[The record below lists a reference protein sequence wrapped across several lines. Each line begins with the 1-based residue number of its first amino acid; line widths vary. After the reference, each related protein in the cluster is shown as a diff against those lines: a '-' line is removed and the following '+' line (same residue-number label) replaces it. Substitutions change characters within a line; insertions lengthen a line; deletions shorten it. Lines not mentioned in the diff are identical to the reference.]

1 MKGVSI
7 MDCPEFSLRDKV
19 AMVTGASR
27 GIGRFLAAGL
37 ARYGADL
44 ILTGRTVSQLEEAAR
59 EVEALGRRC
68 LVVPMDITRKADVEN
83 GAARA
88 FQHFGRIDILVNNA
102 GINIPKPVLEVTEED
117 WRRVLD
123 SNLTGL
129 FFCCQAVGRIMV
141 EQKSGKIINIS
152 SQTGTV
158 AIKWRAAYC
167 SSKAGVNL
175 LTKVLA
181 LEWGPYNVHVNAVAP
196 TFIETPMTRPMFE
209 NAAFKEMVLQK
220 ILLGRIGQPQ
230 DVLGAVIYLASP
242 ASDLV
247 TGHVLLVDGGW
258 TAH

>member
-1 MKGVSI
+1 
-7 MDCPEFSLRDKV
+7 MDFPEFSLTDKV
-19 AMVTGASR
+19 ALVTGASR
-27 GIGRFLAAGL
+27 GIGRYLASGL

-44 ILTGRTVSQLEEAAR
+44 IITGRTVSQLEEAAR
-59 EVEALGRRC
+59 EIRQQGRRC
-68 LVVPMDITRKADVEN
+68 LVVPMDITQKADIEKGVEQ
-83 GAARA
+83 A
-88 FQHFGRIDILVNNA
+88 FRHFGRIDILVNNA
-102 GINIPKPVLEVTEED
+102 GINIPKPALEVTEED

-141 EQKSGKIINIS
+141 KQKSGKIINIS

-158 AIKWRAAYC
+158 AIQWRAAYC

-175 LTKVLA
+175 LTKELA
-181 LEWGPYNVHVNAVAP
+181 LEWGPHNVNVNAVAP
-196 TFIETPMTRPMFE
+196 TFIETPMTRPMLE
-209 NAAFKEMVLQK
+209 NQAFREMVLSK
-220 ILLGRIGQPQ
+220 ILLGRVGQPK
-230 DVLGAVIYLASP
+230 DVLGAVIYLASE

>member
-1 MKGVSI
+1 
-7 MDCPEFSLRDKV
+7 MDCPEFFLPNKV
-19 AMVTGASR
+19 ALVTGASR
-27 GIGRFLAAGL
+27 GIGRYLAQGL
-37 ARYGADL
+37 ARYGAD
-44 ILTGRTVSQLEEAAR
+44 IIATGRTVSQLEEAAQEIR
-59 EVEALGRRC
+59 QLGRRC
-68 LVVPMDITRKADVEN
+68 LVVPMDITQKADIEKGVEK
-83 GAARA
+83 A

-102 GINIPKPVLEVTEED
+102 GINIPKPALEVTEED

-141 EQKSGKIINIS
+141 NQKSGKIINIS

-158 AIKWRAAYC
+158 AIQWRAAYC

-181 LEWGPYNVHVNAVAP
+181 LEWGPHNINVNAVAP
-196 TFIETPMTRPMFE
+196 TFIETPMTKPMLE
-209 NAAFKEMVLQK
+209 NPAFREMVLNK
-220 ILLGRIGQPQ
+220 ILLGRVGQPK
-230 DVLGAVIYLASP
+230 DVLGAVIYLASE

>member
-1 MKGVSI
+1 
-7 MDCPEFSLRDKV
+7 MDFPEFSLTDKI
-19 AMVTGASR
+19 ALVTGASR
-27 GIGRFLAAGL
+27 GIGRYLALGL
-37 ARYGADL
+37 AHYGAD
-44 ILTGRTVSQLEEAAR
+44 IIITGRTVNQLEEAAR
-59 EVEALGRRC
+59 EIQDLGRRC
-68 LVVPMDITRKADVEN
+68 LVVPMDITQKTDIEKGVEK
-83 GAARA
+83 A

-102 GINIPKPVLEVTEED
+102 GINIPKPALEVTEED

-141 EQKSGKIINIS
+141 NQKSGKIINIS

-158 AIKWRAAYC
+158 AIQWRAAYC

-181 LEWGPYNVHVNAVAP
+181 LEWGPHNINVNAVAP
-196 TFIETPMTRPMFE
+196 TFIETPMTKPMLE
-209 NAAFKEMVLQK
+209 NPAFREMVLNK
-220 ILLGRIGQPQ
+220 ILLGRVGQPK
-230 DVLGAVIYLASP
+230 DVLGAVIYLASE
-242 ASDLV
+242 ASSLV

>member
-1 MKGVSI
+1 
-7 MDCPEFSLRDKV
+7 MDFPEFSLTDQV
-19 AMVTGASR
+19 ALVTGASR
-27 GIGRFLAAGL
+27 GIGRYLALGL
-37 ARYGADL
+37 AHYGAD
-44 ILTGRTVSQLEEAAR
+44 IIITGRTVDQLEEAAR
-59 EVEALGRRC
+59 EIQDLGRRC
-68 LVVPMDITRKADVEN
+68 LVVPMDITQKTDIEKGVEK
-83 GAARA
+83 A

-102 GINIPKPVLEVTEED
+102 GINIPQPALEVTEED
-117 WRRVLD
+117 WRKVLD

-141 EQKSGKIINIS
+141 NRKSGKIINIS

-158 AIKWRAAYC
+158 AIQWRAAYC

-181 LEWGPYNVHVNAVAP
+181 LEWGPHNINVNAVAP
-196 TFIETPMTRPMFE
+196 TFIETPMTRPMLE
-209 NAAFKEMVLQK
+209 NQAFREMVLSK
-220 ILLGRIGQPQ
+220 ILLGRVGQPK
-230 DVLGAVIYLASP
+230 DVLGAVIYLASE

>member
-1 MKGVSI
+1 
-7 MDCPEFSLRDKV
+7 MDCPEFSLPDKV
-19 AMVTGASR
+19 ALVTGAGR
-27 GIGRFLAAGL
+27 GIGRYLAQGL
-37 ARYGADL
+37 ARYGAD
-44 ILTGRTVSQLEEAAR
+44 IIATGRTVSQLEEAAQEIR
-59 EVEALGRRC
+59 QLGRRC
-68 LVVPMDITRKADVEN
+68 LVVPMDITQKADIEKGVEK
-83 GAARA
+83 A

-102 GINIPKPVLEVTEED
+102 GINIPKPALEVTEED

-141 EQKSGKIINIS
+141 NQKSGKIINIS

-158 AIKWRAAYC
+158 AIQWRAAYC

-181 LEWGPYNVHVNAVAP
+181 LEWGPHNINVNAVAP
-196 TFIETPMTRPMFE
+196 TFIETPMTKPMLE
-209 NAAFKEMVLQK
+209 NLAFREMVLNK
-220 ILLGRIGQPQ
+220 ILLGRVGQPK
-230 DVLGAVIYLASP
+230 DVLGAVIYLASE

>member
-1 MKGVSI
+1 
-7 MDCPEFSLRDKV
+7 MDCPEFSLTDRV
-19 AMVTGASR
+19 ALVTGAGR
-27 GIGRFLAAGL
+27 GIGRHLAQGL
-37 ARYGADL
+37 ARYGAD
-44 ILTGRTVSQLEEAAR
+44 IIATGRTVSQLEEAAQEIR
-59 EVEALGRRC
+59 QLGRRC
-68 LVVPMDITRKADVEN
+68 LVVPMDITQKADIEKGVEK
-83 GAARA
+83 A

-102 GINIPKPVLEVTEED
+102 GINIPKPALEVTEED

-141 EQKSGKIINIS
+141 NQKSGKIINIS

-158 AIKWRAAYC
+158 AIQWRAAYC

-181 LEWGPYNVHVNAVAP
+181 LEWGPHNINVNAVAP
-196 TFIETPMTRPMFE
+196 TFIETPMTRPMLE
-209 NAAFKEMVLQK
+209 NPAFREMVLNK
-220 ILLGRIGQPQ
+220 ILLGRVGQPK
-230 DVLGAVIYLASP
+230 DVLGAVIYLASE
-242 ASDLV
+242 ASSLV

>member
-1 MKGVSI
+1 
-7 MDCPEFSLRDKV
+7 MDCPEFSLTDQV
-19 AMVTGASR
+19 ALVTGAGR
-27 GIGRFLAAGL
+27 GIGRHLAQGL
-37 ARYGADL
+37 ARYGAD
-44 ILTGRTVSQLEEAAR
+44 IIATGRTVSQLEEAAQEIR
-59 EVEALGRRC
+59 QLGRRC
-68 LVVPMDITRKADVEN
+68 LVVPMDITQKADIEKGVEK
-83 GAARA
+83 A

-102 GINIPKPVLEVTEED
+102 GINIPKPALEVTEED

-141 EQKSGKIINIS
+141 NQKSGKIINIS

-158 AIKWRAAYC
+158 AIQWRAAYC

-181 LEWGPYNVHVNAVAP
+181 LEWGPHNINVNAVAP
-196 TFIETPMTRPMFE
+196 TFIETPMTRPMLE
-209 NAAFKEMVLQK
+209 NPAFREMVLNK
-220 ILLGRIGQPQ
+220 ILLGRVGQPK
-230 DVLGAVIYLASP
+230 DVLGAVIYLASE
-242 ASDLV
+242 ASSLV

>member
-1 MKGVSI
+1 
-7 MDCPEFSLRDKV
+7 MDCPEFSLPDKV
-19 AMVTGASR
+19 ALVTGAGR
-27 GIGRFLAAGL
+27 GIGRYLAQGL
-37 ARYGADL
+37 ARYGAD
-44 ILTGRTVSQLEEAAR
+44 IIATGRTVSQLEEAAQEIR
-59 EVEALGRRC
+59 QLGRRC
-68 LVVPMDITRKADVEN
+68 LVVPMDITQKADIEKGVEK
-83 GAARA
+83 A

-102 GINIPKPVLEVTEED
+102 GINIPKPALEVTEED

-141 EQKSGKIINIS
+141 NQKSGKIINIS

-158 AIKWRAAYC
+158 AIQWRAAYC

-181 LEWGPYNVHVNAVAP
+181 LEWGPHNINVNAVAP
-196 TFIETPMTRPMFE
+196 TFIETPMTKPMLE
-209 NAAFKEMVLQK
+209 NPAFREMVLNK
-220 ILLGRIGQPQ
+220 ILLGRVGQPK
-230 DVLGAVIYLASP
+230 DVLGAVIYLASE

>member
-1 MKGVSI
+1 
-7 MDCPEFSLRDKV
+7 MDCPEFSLTDRV
-19 AMVTGASR
+19 ALVTGAGR
-27 GIGRFLAAGL
+27 GIGHYLAQGL
-37 ARYGADL
+37 ARYGAD
-44 ILTGRTVSQLEEAAR
+44 IIATGRTVSQLEEAAQEIR
-59 EVEALGRRC
+59 QLGRRC
-68 LVVPMDITRKADVEN
+68 LVVPMDITQKADIEKGVEK
-83 GAARA
+83 A

-102 GINIPKPVLEVTEED
+102 GINIPKPALEVTEED

-141 EQKSGKIINIS
+141 NQKSGKIININ

-158 AIKWRAAYC
+158 AIQWRAAYC

-181 LEWGPYNVHVNAVAP
+181 LEWGPHNINVNAVAP
-196 TFIETPMTRPMFE
+196 TFIETPMTRPMLE
-209 NAAFKEMVLQK
+209 NPAFREMVLNK
-220 ILLGRIGQPQ
+220 ILLGRVGQPK
-230 DVLGAVIYLASP
+230 DVLGAVIYLASE
-242 ASDLV
+242 ASSLV

>member
-1 MKGVSI
+1 
-7 MDCPEFSLRDKV
+7 MDCPEFSLTDRV
-19 AMVTGASR
+19 ALVTGAGR
-27 GIGRFLAAGL
+27 GIGRYLAQGL
-37 ARYGADL
+37 ARYGAD
-44 ILTGRTVSQLEEAAR
+44 IIATGRTISQLEEAAQEIR
-59 EVEALGRRC
+59 QLGRRC
-68 LVVPMDITRKADVEN
+68 LVVPMDITQKADIEKGVEK
-83 GAARA
+83 A

-102 GINIPKPVLEVTEED
+102 GINIPKPALEVTEED

-141 EQKSGKIINIS
+141 NQKSGKIINIS

-158 AIKWRAAYC
+158 AIQWRAAYC

-181 LEWGPYNVHVNAVAP
+181 LEWGPHNINVNAVAP
-196 TFIETPMTRPMFE
+196 TFIETPMTKPMLE
-209 NAAFKEMVLQK
+209 NPAFREMVLNK
-220 ILLGRIGQPQ
+220 ILLGRVGQPK
-230 DVLGAVIYLASP
+230 DVLGAVIYLASE
-242 ASDLV
+242 ASSLV

>member
-1 MKGVSI
+1 
-7 MDCPEFSLRDKV
+7 MDYPEFSLTDKV
-19 AMVTGASR
+19 ALVTGASR
-27 GIGRFLAAGL
+27 GIGRYLAAGL
-37 ARYGADL
+37 AHYGADL
-44 ILTGRTVSQLEEAAR
+44 IITGRTVSQLEEAAQEIR
-59 EVEALGRRC
+59 QLGRRC
-68 LVVPMDITRKADVEN
+68 LVVPMDITQKADVDQGVEK
-83 GAARA
+83 A
-88 FQHFGRIDILVNNA
+88 FRHFGRIDILVNNA
-102 GINIPKPVLEVTEED
+102 GINIPKPALEVTEED

-141 EQKSGKIINIS
+141 NQKSGKIINIS

-158 AIKWRAAYC
+158 AIQWRAAYC

-181 LEWGPYNVHVNAVAP
+181 LEWGPHNINVNAVAP
-196 TFIETPMTRPMFE
+196 TFIETPMTRPMLE
-209 NAAFKEMVLQK
+209 NQAFREMVLSK
-220 ILLGRIGQPQ
+220 ILLGRVGQPK
-230 DVLGAVIYLASP
+230 DVLGAVIYLASE

>member
-1 MKGVSI
+1 
-7 MDCPEFSLRDKV
+7 MDCPEFSLPDKV
-19 AMVTGASR
+19 AFITGAGR
-27 GIGRFLAAGL
+27 GIGRYLAQGL
-37 ARYGADL
+37 ARYGAD
-44 ILTGRTVSQLEEAAR
+44 IIATGRTVGQLEEAAQEIR
-59 EVEALGRRC
+59 QLGRRC
-68 LVVPMDITRKADVEN
+68 LVVPMDITQKADIEKGVEK
-83 GAARA
+83 A

-102 GINIPKPVLEVTEED
+102 GINIPKPALEVTEED

-141 EQKSGKIINIS
+141 NQKSGKIINIS

-158 AIKWRAAYC
+158 AIQWRAAYC

-181 LEWGPYNVHVNAVAP
+181 LEWGPHNINVNAVAP
-196 TFIETPMTRPMFE
+196 TFIETPMTKPMLE
-209 NAAFKEMVLQK
+209 NPAFREMVLNK
-220 ILLGRIGQPQ
+220 ILLGRVGQPK
-230 DVLGAVIYLASP
+230 DVLGAVIYLASE

>member
-1 MKGVSI
+1 
-7 MDCPEFSLRDKV
+7 MDFPEFSLTDKV
-19 AMVTGASR
+19 ALVTGASR
-27 GIGRFLAAGL
+27 GIGRYLAAGL

-44 ILTGRTVSQLEEAAR
+44 IITGRTVSQLEEAAQEIR
-59 EVEALGRRC
+59 QFGRRC
-68 LVVPMDITRKADVEN
+68 LVVPMDITQKADIEKGVDQ
-83 GAARA
+83 A
-88 FQHFGRIDILVNNA
+88 FRHFGRIDILVNNA
-102 GINIPKPVLEVTEED
+102 GINIPKPALEVTEED

-141 EQKSGKIINIS
+141 NQKGGKIINIS

-158 AIKWRAAYC
+158 AIQWRAAYC

-175 LTKVLA
+175 LTKELA
-181 LEWGPYNVHVNAVAP
+181 LEWGPHNVNVNAVAP
-196 TFIETPMTRPMFE
+196 TFIETPMTRPMLE
-209 NAAFKEMVLQK
+209 NKAFREMVLSK
-220 ILLGRIGQPQ
+220 ILLGRVGQPK
-230 DVLGAVIYLASP
+230 DVLGAVIYLASE